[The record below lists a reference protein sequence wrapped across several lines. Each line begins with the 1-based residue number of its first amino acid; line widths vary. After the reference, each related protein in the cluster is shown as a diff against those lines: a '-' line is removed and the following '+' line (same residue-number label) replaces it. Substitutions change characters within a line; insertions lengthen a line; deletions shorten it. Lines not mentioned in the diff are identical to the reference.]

1 MNRRMSR
8 QPTGGFTLIE
18 LVVVLAVLAV
28 LGAVAIPQ
36 VQQLR
41 NQARIQAL
49 ASELASATEDSFAV
63 QLREP
68 NGWPNQWMVNKT
80 GNDDICERL
89 NQPSNNLGSPDGE
102 RGGYGIDE
110 IPAGYKVVPAAQAT
124 DALITFDVP
133 NAEDRQKNSDIT
145 SVTCAIV
152 ED

>member
-1 MNRRMSR
+1 
-8 QPTGGFTLIE
+8 
-18 LVVVLAVLAV
+18 
-28 LGAVAIPQ
+28 
-36 VQQLR
+36 
-41 NQARIQAL
+41 
-49 ASELASATEDSFAV
+49 
-63 QLREP
+63 
-68 NGWPNQWMVNKT
+68 MVNKT
-80 GNDDICERL
+80 GKDDICERL
-89 NQPSNNLGSPDGE
+89 NQPSSSLGSPDGE